1 MNHEGIPLWRETTAR
16 TRVFI
21 AFNIIA
27 VIGGGLAIDAA
38 FKWPSQIVAVIWTF
52 LVWTWLYK
60 IAGTEERRVLIM
72 ATAIAIAGEIFLSQ
86 VWGLYDYQFYNV
98 PLFVPPGH
106 ALLLTL
112 GILVSR
118 YVNVRAAWVIAAV
131 ACAWAVYTWH
141 VGSDRFGTALCA
153 MFIVCM
159 FVGRA
164 KSRYATMFV
173 LALLMEIYGTA
184 LGNWT
189 WRANAPWLNLS
200 AANPP
205 FSAGAFYALLD
216 FLVLAMLKA
225 WPMRVPPMAQN
236 TKL

>member
-1 MNHEGIPLWRETTAR
+1 MIPLWQDASGRSR
-16 TRVFI
+16 IFI
-21 AFNIIA
+21 ALNIIA
-27 VIGGGLAIDAA
+27 VIAGGLAIDAA
-38 FKWPSQIVAVIWTF
+38 FKWPGQIIAVIWTF
-52 LVWTWLYK
+52 IVWIWLYK
-60 IAGTEERRVLIM
+60 IAGAEERRVLIL

-118 YVNVRAAWVIAAV
+118 YVNIRAAWMIAVIAG
-131 ACAWAVYTWH
+131 AWAVYTWIA
-141 VGSDRFGTALCA
+141 GMDQFGAALCA
-153 MFIVCM
+153 MFIICM
-159 FVGRA
+159 LTGRA

-173 LALLMEIYGTA
+173 LALIMELYGTA

-189 WRANAPWLNLS
+189 WRATAPWVNLS

-216 FLVLAMLKA
+216 FLVLAALKV
-225 WPMRVPPMAQN
+225 WPVRILHTVQN
-236 TKL
+236 SEP